1 MLTTILTSI
10 ATFIATGIDEIIVL
24 TIIFVEVK
32 NAKDI
37 RDVYIG
43 QQISMIV
50 LLLISLLAAFG
61 FAHIPNEYV
70 GLLGIIPLAEGM
82 RILFDRNYD
91 DDDYEEK
98 DVLQRLKKYR
108 SLIVSIALIA
118 IAGGAEELSIYIP
131 YFASLDTTNLIVAV
145 ITFNVL
151 VPVWC
156 TMCRKISSLKHVQ
169 NTVEKYEKILVPV
182 VFIGLGIWVLI
193 ENGTLDLIRGVI
205 GN

>member
-32 NAKDI
+32 NAKDVK
-37 RDVYIG
+37 DVYIG

-61 FAHIPNEYV
+61 FAHIPSEYV
-70 GLLGIIPLAEGM
+70 GLLGIIPLAEGI
-82 RILFDRNYD
+82 RILFDRNYE

-131 YFASLDTTNLIVAV
+131 YFASLDTTNLIVSVV
-145 ITFNVL
+145 IFNIL

-156 TMCRKISSLKHVQ
+156 TVCRKISSLKHVQ

-193 ENGTLDLIRGVI
+193 ENGTLDLIL
-205 GN
+205 NLF